1 MKNFF
6 KFKPINFK
14 KSDFCS
20 DVAKEWSWAHIRRHF
35 CYYPQLWLVLPIVAI
50 LAFAILYVICISFD
64 FDVVPWRF
72 GLSATFTSSFGYV
85 LGMLSLAN
93 RKIEQE
99 KLKEEEYQPTKK
111 QKLISNVVAYTIGLG
126 AIALLV
132 YLEAEEIITDRKH
145 ILETIMT
152 ILTIIFAALPSALA
166 KFIYR

>member
-1 MKNFF
+1 M
-6 KFKPINFK
+6 I
-14 KSDFCS
+14 
-20 DVAKEWSWAHIRRHF
+20 
-35 CYYPQLWLVLPIVAI
+35 
-50 LAFAILYVICISFD
+50 
-64 FDVVPWRF
+64 
-72 GLSATFTSSFGYV
+72 
-85 LGMLSLAN
+85 SLAN

-99 KLKEEEYQPTKK
+99 KLGEEYQPTKK

-132 YLEAEEIITDRKH
+132 YLEAEEIMTDRKH

>member
-1 MKNFF
+1 MKKLF

-20 DVAKEWSWAHIRRHF
+20 DVAKEWSWANIRRQF
-35 CYYPQLWLVLPIVAI
+35 CYYPKLWLGLPVVAV
-50 LAFAILYVICISFD
+50 LAFAIIYVICISFD

-72 GLSATFTSSFGYV
+72 GLAAAFTSSFGYA
-85 LGMLSLAN
+85 LGMISLAN
-93 RKIEQE
+93 RKIEQQ
-99 KLKEEEYQPTKK
+99 KLEKEECKPTKK

-126 AIALLV
+126 AIALLI
-132 YLEAEEIITDRKH
+132 YLEVEEIMTDKKH

-152 ILTIIFAALPSALA
+152 LLTIVFAALPSALA

>member
-20 DVAKEWSWAHIRRHF
+20 DVAKEWSWATIRRHF
-35 CYYPQLWLVLPIVAI
+35 CYYPKLWLGLPLVAI
-50 LAFAILYVICISFD
+50 LAFAILYFISILSD
-64 FDVVPWRF
+64 FDVVPLRQ
-72 GLSATFTSSFGYV
+72 GLAAAFTSSFGYV
-85 LGMLSLAN
+85 LGMISLAD

-99 KLKEEEYQPTKK
+99 KLGEEYQPTKK

-152 ILTIIFAALPSALA
+152 ILTIVFAALPSALA

>member
-50 LAFAILYVICISFD
+50 LAFTILYVVCISFD

-72 GLSATFTSSFGYV
+72 GLSAAFTSSFGYV
-85 LGMLSLAN
+85 LGMISLAN

-99 KLKEEEYQPTKK
+99 KLEEGEYQPTKK

-132 YLEAEEIITDRKH
+132 YLEAEEIMTDRKH

>member
-14 KSDFCS
+14 ESDFCS

-50 LAFAILYVICISFD
+50 LAFAILYVVCISFD

-72 GLSATFTSSFGYV
+72 GLSAAFTSSFGYV

-99 KLKEEEYQPTKK
+99 KLGEEEYQPTKK

-152 ILTIIFAALPSALA
+152 ILTIIFAALPSALV
-166 KFIYR
+166 KFLYR

>member
-1 MKNFF
+1 MKKFF
-6 KFKPINFK
+6 RIKSTRIKKP
-14 KSDFCS
+14 DFS
-20 DVAKEWSWAHIRRHF
+20 GVRKEWSREAIRRQF
-35 CYYPQLWLVLPIVAI
+35 CYYPKLWFGLPIVAV

-72 GLSATFTSSFGYV
+72 GLSAALTSSFGYA
-85 LGMLSLAN
+85 LGMISLAN

-99 KLKEEEYQPTKK
+99 KLEEEEYQPTKK

-152 ILTIIFAALPSALA
+152 ILTIVFAALPSALA
-166 KFIYR
+166 KFLYR

>member
-72 GLSATFTSSFGYV
+72 GLSAAFTSSFGYV
-85 LGMLSLAN
+85 LGMISLAN

-99 KLKEEEYQPTKK
+99 KLEEGEYQPTKK

-132 YLEAEEIITDRKH
+132 YLEAEDIMADRKH

-166 KFIYR
+166 KFLYR

>member
-85 LGMLSLAN
+85 LGMISLAN

-99 KLKEEEYQPTKK
+99 KLESEGSEPTPQ

-152 ILTIIFAALPSALA
+152 ILTIIFAALPSALV
-166 KFIYR
+166 KFLYR

>member
-20 DVAKEWSWAHIRRHF
+20 DVAKEWSWTSIRRHF
-35 CYYPQLWLVLPIVAI
+35 CYYPKLWLGLPLVAI
-50 LAFAILYVICISFD
+50 LAFATLYFISILSD
-64 FDVVPWRF
+64 FDVVPLRQ
-72 GLSATFTSSFGYV
+72 GLAAAFTSAGGYM
-85 LGMLSLAN
+85 LGMLSLAD

-99 KLKEEEYQPTKK
+99 KLGEEYQPTPK
-111 QKLISNVVAYTIGLG
+111 QKIVSNVVAYTIGLG

-132 YLEAEEIITDRKH
+132 YLEADEIMADKRH

>member
-6 KFKPINFK
+6 KFKLINFK

-20 DVAKEWSWAHIRRHF
+20 DVAKEWSWAYIRRHF

-72 GLSATFTSSFGYV
+72 GLSAAFTSSFGYV

-132 YLEAEEIITDRKH
+132 YLEAEEIITNRKH

-152 ILTIIFAALPSALA
+152 ILTIIFAALPSALV
-166 KFIYR
+166 KFLYR

>member
-20 DVAKEWSWAHIRRHF
+20 DVAKEWSWAYIRRHF
-35 CYYPQLWLVLPIVAI
+35 CYYPKLWLGLPLVAI
-50 LAFAILYVICISFD
+50 LAFAILYFISISSD
-64 FDVVPWRF
+64 FDVVPLRQ
-72 GLSATFTSSFGYV
+72 GLAAAFTSAFGYM
-85 LGMLSLAN
+85 LGMLSLAD

-99 KLKEEEYQPTKK
+99 KLEEEEYQPTKK

-152 ILTIIFAALPSALA
+152 ILTIIFAALPSALV
-166 KFIYR
+166 KFLYR

>member
-20 DVAKEWSWAHIRRHF
+20 DVAKEWSWANIRRQF

-50 LAFAILYVICISFD
+50 LAFAILYVVCISFD

-72 GLSATFTSSFGYV
+72 GLSAAFTSSFGYV
-85 LGMLSLAN
+85 LGMISLAN

-99 KLKEEEYQPTKK
+99 KLEEEEYQPTKK

-132 YLEAEEIITDRKH
+132 YLEAEDIMADRKH

-166 KFIYR
+166 KFLYR

>member
-20 DVAKEWSWAHIRRHF
+20 DVAKEWSWATIRRHF
-35 CYYPQLWLVLPIVAI
+35 CYYPKLWLGLPLVAI
-50 LAFAILYVICISFD
+50 LAFAILYFISILSD
-64 FDVVPWRF
+64 FDVVPLRQ
-72 GLSATFTSSFGYV
+72 GLAAAFTSSFGYV
-85 LGMLSLAN
+85 LGMISLAD

-99 KLKEEEYQPTKK
+99 KLGEEYQPTKK

-152 ILTIIFAALPSALA
+152 ILTIGFAALPSALA

>member
-50 LAFAILYVICISFD
+50 LAFATLYVICISFD

-85 LGMLSLAN
+85 LGMISLAN

-99 KLKEEEYQPTKK
+99 KLGEEYQPTKK

-132 YLEAEEIITDRKH
+132 YLEAEEIMTDRKH

-166 KFIYR
+166 KYLSR

>member
-20 DVAKEWSWAHIRRHF
+20 DVAKEWSWAYIRRQF
-35 CYYPQLWLVLPIVAI
+35 CYYPKLWLVLPIVAI
-50 LAFAILYVICISFD
+50 LAFAILYIICISFD
-64 FDVVPWRF
+64 FGVVTWRF
-72 GLSATFTSSFGYV
+72 GLSAAFTSSFGYV
-85 LGMLSLAN
+85 LGMISLAN

-99 KLKEEEYQPTKK
+99 KLEEEEYQPTKK

-166 KFIYR
+166 KFLYR